1 MNTLQTVLL
10 SILVL
15 LELIRFVLLILSLL
29 ANNIRKQHDD
39 FLMRVFRKLEYW
51 LDREDE
57 REETK

>member
-15 LELIRFVLLILSLL
+15 LETIRLVILLGTVTKNKEIADNNRLILRVY
-29 ANNIRKQHDD
+29 RK
-39 FLMRVFRKLEYW
+39 FEYW

-57 REETK
+57 REDGE